1 MVRFPARHEQQRR
14 RLTVRLTARGT
25 IAAAAIVLAA
35 VLAGC
40 GHSMAGG
47 RAAAARSR
55 AQVVPAARELYQTLF
70 NASARSVTVLDGAYL
85 PCGTRKTKLYYSISL
100 RLFPFTGRQDTN
112 FDAYRNRVV
121 SLVRGDGW
129 TLRQRPSARTVTM
142 PSVPSAYY
150 WLSKREGKVTLPGTL
165 GIFGDPKP
173 SVGVGGTISVNGPC
187 FDADGAAGSLQSH
200 PVTSPLPWPSTSPS
214 PSHS

>member
-1 MVRFPARHEQQRR
+1 M
-14 RLTVRLTARGT
+14 RLTVSGT

-40 GHSMAGG
+40 GQSTADG

-70 NASARSVTVLDGAYL
+70 NASARSVAVVDGAYL
-85 PCGTRKTKLYYSISL
+85 SCGTGKTKLYYSISL
-100 RLFPFTGRQDTN
+100 RLFPFAGQDTN

-129 TLRQRPSARTVTM
+129 TLRQRPTARIVTM
-142 PSVPSAYY
+142 PSVPSVHY
-150 WLSKREGKVTLPGTL
+150 WLSKRAGKVTLPGTL

-187 FDADGAAGSLQSH
+187 FDADRAAASLQGH
-200 PVTSPLPWPSTSPS
+200 PVSSPLSSPSTSPS

>member
-1 MVRFPARHEQQRR
+1 M
-14 RLTVRLTARGT
+14 RLTARGT

-35 VLAGC
+35 VVAGC
-40 GHSMAGG
+40 GHSTADG

-55 AQVVPAARELYQTLF
+55 AQVVPAARDLYQTLF
-70 NASARSVTVLDGAYL
+70 NASAQSVTVLDGAYL
-85 PCGTRKTKLYYSISL
+85 PCGTGKTKLYYSITL
-100 RLFPFTGRQDTN
+100 RLFPFTGRRDTN

-150 WLSKREGKVTLPGTL
+150 WLSKREGKVTLPGAL

-173 SVGVGGTISVNGPC
+173 SVGVGGTISVNGLC
-187 FDADGAAGSLQSH
+187 FDADGAAASLQSH
-200 PVTSPLPWPSTSPS
+200 PVHPPLPWPTTSPS

>member
-35 VLAGC
+35 VVAGC
-40 GHSMAGG
+40 GHSTADG

-55 AQVVPAARELYQTLF
+55 AQVVPAARDLYQTLF
-70 NASARSVTVLDGAYL
+70 HASAQSVTVLDGAYL
-85 PCGTRKTKLYYSISL
+85 PCGTGKTKLYYSITL
-100 RLFPFTGRQDTN
+100 RLFPFTGRRDTN

-129 TLRQRPSARTVTM
+129 TLRQRPDRIVKTPTVPTA
-142 PSVPSAYY
+142 SY